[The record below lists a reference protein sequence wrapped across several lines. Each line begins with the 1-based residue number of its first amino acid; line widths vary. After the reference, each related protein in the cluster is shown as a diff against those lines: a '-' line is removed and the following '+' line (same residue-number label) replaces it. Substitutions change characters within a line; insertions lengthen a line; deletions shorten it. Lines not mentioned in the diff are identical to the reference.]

1 MIISANSEPHRKEFD
16 SLLSSTITEL
26 NSHAKKSSKTVSKL
40 LGRDLEP
47 YVRDVMTDLAIGSP
61 FENTIELIGGQ
72 KFPDIVAKKFYGIE
86 VKTTTQN
93 HWKTT
98 GNSVLEST
106 RVEDVERI
114 FMLFAKLAAPI
125 EFRCRPYEECLSE
138 VVVTHSPRYLIDM
151 NLEKGKTIFD
161 KIKTPYDTLRKKD
174 NPIKPIVDYYKSKL
188 KPGEDLWWID
198 QENSQASNIVIKI
211 WNNLTLFEK
220 QVVRHKAMVYFPEL
234 FSNRSDKF
242 ARLAIWLVTRE
253 AVVCPNIRDMFTAG
267 GKGVMVIGSKSYVN
281 IPRIFMNLFNDLY
294 FIIEIIGQTSAIEL
308 SEYWGIKTTEKNKIS
323 DWIDLVSYS
332 STRIPDS
339 KHLNIKQM
347 ITDLI
352 SARYLINTTEP
363 K

>member
-1 MIISANSEPHRKEFD
+1 MIISANSEPHRNEFN
-16 SLLSSTITEL
+16 SLISSTVTEL
-26 NSHAKKSSKTVSKL
+26 NLHAQKSSKTVSKL

-47 YVRDVMTDLAIGSP
+47 YVRDVMTELAVGSP

-72 KFPDIVAKKFYGIE
+72 KFPDIIAKKFYGIE

-98 GNSVLEST
+98 GNSVLETT
-106 RVEDVERI
+106 RVDSVERI

-161 KIKTPYDTLRKKD
+161 KIKTPYDTLRKKE

-211 WNNLTLFEK
+211 WNNLSISERQDVK
-220 QVVRHKAMVYFPEL
+220 NKAMVYFPEL

-242 ARLAIWLVTRE
+242 GRLAIWLVTRE
-253 AVVCPNIRDMFTAG
+253 AVVCPNVRDLFTAG
-267 GKGVMVIGSKSYVN
+267 GKGSITIGKKTYSN
-281 IPRIFMNLFNDLY
+281 IPRIFMNLFTNLD
-294 FIIEIIGQTSAIEL
+294 FIIETIGQTSAIEL
-308 SEYWGIKTTEKNKIS
+308 SEYWGINTTEKSKIS
-323 DWIDLVSYS
+323 DWIDLVSDYS
-332 STRIPDS
+332 KRISDT
-339 KHLNIKQM
+339 KHLNIKQI
-347 ITDLI
+347 ITELI
-352 SARYLINTTEP
+352 SE
-363 K
+363 

>member
-16 SLLSSTITEL
+16 YLLSTTIVEL
-26 NSHAKKSSKTVSKL
+26 NSQAKKSAKTISALTGNK
-40 LGRDLEP
+40 LEP
-47 YVRDVMTDLAIGSP
+47 FVKDVMSDLAIGSP
-61 FENTIELIGGQ
+61 FENSIELIGGQ
-72 KFPDIVAKKFYGIE
+72 KFPDIVAKKYYGIE

-114 FMLFAKLAAPI
+114 FMLFAKLASPI

-161 KIKTPYDTLRKKD
+161 KIQTPYDILRKKE

-188 KPGEDLWWID
+188 KQGEDLWWID
-198 QENSQASNIVIKI
+198 QENTKASSLVIKI
-211 WNNLTLFEK
+211 WNNLTTVEK
-220 QVVRHKAMVYFPEL
+220 QEIKTKAMVIFPEL
-234 FSNRSDKF
+234 FSNSNDKF
-242 ARLAIWLVTRE
+242 GRFAIWLVTRE

-267 GKGVMVIGSKSYVN
+267 GKGEIIIGKKRYSN
-281 IPRIFMNLFNDLY
+281 IPRIFINLFENLNS
-294 FIIEIIGQTSAIEL
+294 IIETIICTSSIEL
-308 SEYWGIKTTEKNKIS
+308 SEYWGIKTTERKKVEDWIEQVNENSKRIS
-323 DWIDLVSYS
+323 DA
-332 STRIPDS
+332 
-339 KHLNIKQM
+339 KHLNIKQLLTEM
-347 ITDLI
+347 I
-352 SARYLINTTEP
+352 